1 VAPYDHDVDDAGLIS
16 WRMRTSRLTGPGLA
30 DPAAAVRWL
39 GAVQSQEYG
48 PALWSLA
55 QRADGG
61 PGRGPG
67 GLTEAEVDAAFGAG
81 EFLRTHVLR
90 PTWHFVA
97 PQDIRWLLTA
107 TAHRVHALN
116 APYYRSNGL
125 DPATLAR
132 TGAVVTDALGG
143 GNHLT
148 RDELRAVLARAGHPA
163 DGQGLAYLLMH
174 AELSG
179 LICSGPRRGRQ
190 HTYALLAERA
200 PAARELSP
208 DEALAELTRRYF
220 TGHGPATAKD
230 LRWWSSLTLA
240 DVARGLELAGSDLTS
255 AEIGGRRYWFAEPAT
270 GAAGGAAVEG
280 AVPAS
285 PDVRLLQAYDEY
297 VSYSESRY
305 LLDLSGAAG
314 MLTRDRPIY
323 NHLVLLDGQVIGH
336 WKRTVRRREVLL
348 DVLLHRP
355 LDAGE
360 RRALGAAAD
369 AHGAFLGGLA
379 ATVRTAQL

>member
-1 VAPYDHDVDDAGLIS
+1 
-16 WRMRTSRLTGPGLA
+16 MRTSRLTGPGLA
-30 DPAAAVRWL
+30 GPAAAVRWL

-55 QRADGG
+55 QRTDGG
-61 PGRGPG
+61 PGRGSG
-67 GLTEAEVDAAFGAG
+67 DLTEADVDAAFGAG

-97 PQDIRWLLTA
+97 PDDIRWLLTA

-125 DPATLAR
+125 DPATLAA
-132 TGAVVTDALGG
+132 TGAVVTGALGG

-148 RDELRAVLARAGHPA
+148 REELRGVLARAGHVA
-163 DGQGLAYLLMH
+163 SGQRLAYLLMH
-174 AELSG
+174 AELTG

-230 LRWWSSLTLA
+230 LQWWSSLTLA
-240 DVARGLELAGSDLTS
+240 DVARGLELVGSDLAS
-255 AEIGGRRYWFAEPAT
+255 AEIDGRRYWFAE
-270 GAAGGAAVEG
+270 AAVADAG
-280 AVPAS
+280 RSS

-297 VSYSESRY
+297 VSYGESRY
-305 LLDLSGAAG
+305 VLDLSGTAR
-314 MLTRDRPIY
+314 MLTRDRPLY
-323 NHLVLLDGQVIGH
+323 NHLVVLDGQVIGH
-336 WKRTVRRREVLL
+336 WKRTVRRRDLLL

-355 LDAGE
+355 LDPAEE
-360 RRALGAAAD
+360 RSLGAAAD

-379 ATVRTAQL
+379 ATVRTALL